1 MLIATLSYSK
11 LEGIQLQREES
22 AWPFS
27 TLFGFWSILWKPLG
41 LIN

>member
-22 AWPFS
+22 AGKS
-27 TLFGFWSILWKPLG
+27 KESRKMLFIL
-41 LIN
+41 